1 MSWFEI
7 NCNHII
13 SKDYN
18 PWSADNGA
26 VWGRYIG
33 GRYCLD
39 YT

>member
-1 MSWFEI
+1 MTWFEI

-26 VWGRYIG
+26 VWGLYKLKIKKLWR
-33 GRYCLD
+33 
-39 YT
+39 